1 METTNNTEL
10 QRIRREHD
18 DWIARAQE
26 QIEAAAI
33 ADSQPKLS
41 KQQLDEAYDL
51 WTKRGYRGL
60 GPRYGLSY
68 DEMVDIIQ
76 AEYIARR
83 AVNHD
88 TNQQQQA
95 S

>member
-1 METTNNTEL
+1 METEL
-10 QRIRREHD
+10 QRIRQEHD
-18 DWIARAQE
+18 EWVAKAQE
-26 QIEAAAI
+26 QIRLAHAK
-33 ADSQPKLS
+33 PKLS

-51 WTKRGYRGL
+51 WTKHGYRGL

-68 DEMVDIIQ
+68 DEIVEIIQ

-83 AVNHD
+83 TANHD
-88 TNQQQQA
+88 NQA